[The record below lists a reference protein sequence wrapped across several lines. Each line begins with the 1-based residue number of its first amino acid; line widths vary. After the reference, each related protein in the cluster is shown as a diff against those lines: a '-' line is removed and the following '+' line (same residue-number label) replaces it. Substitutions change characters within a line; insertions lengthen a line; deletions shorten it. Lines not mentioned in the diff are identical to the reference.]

1 MSQRKIFNVLIET
14 WH

>member
-1 MSQRKIFNVLIET
+1 MSQRKMFNILIHT

>member
-1 MSQRKIFNVLIET
+1 MSQRKMFNVLIET

>member
-1 MSQRKIFNVLIET
+1 MSQRKMFNVLIHT